1 MVMAL
6 EAVQDGEAAVAR
18 ESQQCPHSAHQP
30 LLLDKLGR
38 WPLSVTT
45 VIYFSEM
52 TKQKCIFSLLSLGM
66 WRWIMK
72 DISAYI

>member
-1 MVMAL
+1 MQFPQKIKIELPYDPAMPLLGYIQGKKKNSIYSMVMAL

-38 WPLSVTT
+38 
-45 VIYFSEM
+45 
-52 TKQKCIFSLLSLGM
+52 
-66 WRWIMK
+66 
-72 DISAYI
+72 